1 MIDKHAYCILAHNNF
16 HQLQTLINCI
26 DDERNDIYLH
36 IDKKAEKDYNELG
49 GVSARY
55 SQLVLVKS
63 TDIRWSDV
71 SLCDAEF
78 NLFHTVMDS
87 GIAYNRIH
95 LISGSD
101 LPLVSQ
107 DEIHRLFLNNNK
119 EYIDVVDARQFEKR
133 LKYYHFFVK
142 YRRNNPLIDFA
153 RRVLLLVQLPFVNR
167 RKKSQL
173 KYAYGSEWCSLTY
186 EAVKTIVDNYLKV
199 RPEFRYT
206 TCSDEHYKQM
216 ILLSAGNF
224 KFAKEGC
231 LRYVDFSEHN
241 PSPRVLTVQDLNK
254 IMSSHCIFARKF
266 EERIDSEVIKLIVKI
281 VANKSYV
288 TINK

>member
-1 MIDKHAYCILAHNNF
+1 
-16 HQLQTLINCI
+16 
-26 DDERNDIYLH
+26 
-36 IDKKAEKDYNELG
+36 
-49 GVSARY
+49 
-55 SQLVLVKS
+55 
-63 TDIRWSDV
+63 
-71 SLCDAEF
+71 
-78 NLFHTVMDS
+78 MDS
-87 GIAYNRIH
+87 DIAYNRIH

-107 DEIHRLFLNNNK
+107 DEIHRLFLNNYK

-142 YRRNNPLIDFA
+142 YRRNHPLIDFA

-186 EAVKTIVDNYLKV
+186 KAVKTIVEKYAEV
-199 RPEFRYT
+199 RHEFLYT

-224 KFAKEGC
+224 EFAKEGC
-231 LRYVDFSEHN
+231 LRYVDFSEHK
-241 PSPRVLTVQDLNK
+241 PSPRTLTVDDFDA
-254 IMSSHCIFARKF
+254 IMSSHCLFARKF
-266 EERIDSEVIKLIVKI
+266 DERLDSDVINLVVKK
-281 VANKSYV
+281 VGK
-288 TINK
+288 